1 MRKTLKASVL
11 YERIML
17 PVLLLSFFI
26 STAPNPCFAAPDAT
40 TIVCY
45 NPWQVT
51 TPGTQVLFNLKI
63 TNPDIYFFE
72 RFTLSTT
79 GLPENWDASF
89 YMGGKE
95 VRVIGIDP
103 GKSVELTLRVI
114 VPGDATPGDYQFQVW
129 VSWLYQV
136 SSTLTITV
144 KEVPRAIN
152 LSGPVVSQIV
162 MAGNTASYPIRVE
175 NGGDVDEKVFL
186 YASVPAGWRESFT
199 TDSQTI
205 RELTLR
211 ARENRWIVFSTTP
224 LDTAQPGEYSLKVLA
239 ITGDGKYNASL
250 SLTLAVKEVSRGIR
264 LSCPLSSQRLA
275 ASDTISYPIRV
286 ENGGDVDEKV
296 FLYAS
301 VPAGWRE
308 SFTTDSQTIS
318 TLMLQ
323 DHESRWVTL
332 SVTSPSAAQQGDYL
346 LYVLVVTE
354 DGRFNATLSLGA
366 AIVPY
371 SSGGTFYETT
381 IKCPEPWQGTPPD
394 TTVDF
399 NLEVVNL
406 SPKHESYFLK
416 IMDLPENWRARF
428 YLETTEVKAVE
439 IESSKAVKLVL
450 KVDVP
455 GDAAPGDYQLSLI
468 HISEPTRPY

>member
-1 MRKTLKASVL
+1 
-11 YERIML
+11 
-17 PVLLLSFFI
+17 
-26 STAPNPCFAAPDAT
+26 
-40 TIVCY
+40 
-45 NPWQVT
+45 
-51 TPGTQVLFNLKI
+51 
-63 TNPDIYFFE
+63 
-72 RFTLSTT
+72 
-79 GLPENWDASF
+79 
-89 YMGGKE
+89 
-95 VRVIGIDP
+95 
-103 GKSVELTLRVI
+103 
-114 VPGDATPGDYQFQVW
+114 
-129 VSWLYQV
+129 
-136 SSTLTITV
+136 
-144 KEVPRAIN
+144 
-152 LSGPVVSQIV
+152 
-162 MAGNTASYPIRVE
+162 MAGETASYPIRIE
-175 NGGDVDEKVFL
+175 NGGD
-186 YASVPAGWRESFT
+186 G
-199 TDSQTI
+199 
-205 RELTLR
+205 
-211 ARENRWIVFSTTP
+211 
-224 LDTAQPGEYSLKVLA
+224 
-239 ITGDGKYNASL
+239 
-250 SLTLAVKEVSRGIR
+250 
-264 LSCPLSSQRLA
+264 
-275 ASDTISYPIRV
+275 
-286 ENGGDVDEKV
+286 DEKV

-450 KVDVP
+450 KVDVQ
-455 GDAAPGDYQLSLI
+455 GDVAPGDYQFRVKAEGNGTDALKALTISVEDVLRRLGLSCPFKSQTALTGNSLSYPIEVQNNGDLEERIYLSVKVAAGLMNWQTSFVAGTQTIDNLMLGSGRRVWIAFNVKPPYLVAAGQYSLTIVAVTEDGKFNVTLPLAAVIVAYYRLEISGFQPINPKANAGEEIRITVTVRNTGESPVTRLKLDITAPPTLSNIVIIPTDVLSLDPGQSTNFLVRVSPPPETTPGDYVLRFQAVSNEERTGVEQLI
-468 HISEPTRPY
+468 VSISTPIPWYWIGIGITIIATALVVIGVQRVFSRFRIKVRKAKPT